1 MKHKSERR
9 KSKKVK
15 KVKPVKGDGRM
26 ARGNYFTMRS
36 NRSTRSTRSIR
47 TGKKQRQRLRQKIE
61 RERVRLKEIE
71 QMRDEYIKT
80 VKQLTKEY
88 KTADP
93 KTVDVLFKK
102 VGSEDLIRKI
112 LGEIEKVNS
121 ELDARLQTLL
131 AALQD
136 IDAEDAGLYEIDD
149 LISRA
154 DAVLATTNMDRKTHI
169 IDEILSKIQEIL
181 EQEEQLMETGHHN
194 VYIVAIIDRLL

>member
-1 MKHKSERR
+1 MKNKSERR

-15 KVKPVKGDGRM
+15 NEKQVKRDGRM

-36 NRSTRSTRSIR
+36 NRSTRTTRSIR

-71 QMRDEYIKT
+71 HMRHEYIKT

-131 AALQD
+131 AALQE
-136 IDAEDAGLYEIDD
+136 IDTEDAGLYEIDD
-149 LISRA
+149 LITRA
-154 DAVLATTNMDRKTHI
+154 DAVLATTNMDRKTEI

-181 EQEEQLMETGHHN
+181 EQEEQRMETGDHN
-194 VYIVAIIDRLL
+194 RYIIAIIDRLL

>member
-36 NRSTRSTRSIR
+36 NRSSRSTRSIR

-88 KTADP
+88 KTADA

-131 AALQD
+131 AALQE

-154 DAVLATTNMDRKTHI
+154 DAVLVTTNMDRKTHI
-169 IDEILSKIQEIL
+169 IDDILSKIQEIL
-181 EQEEQLMETGHHN
+181 EQEEQLMETGRHN